1 MKKIGV
7 ITNDETPVF
16 QSKVIHGIRW
26 FLSLRD
32 YEIVVAQTG
41 HPNADLSAVK
51 LDMKAMDGFLVIAN
65 ALTDD
70 ALRALYEQGEPL
82 SLVSHQLPNSP
93 IPAVIPDNM
102 GGIVK
107 LVDYLVNVQ
116 RCKSIAFIQG
126 DLSQTDGIE
135 RTRTFQ
141 QELMRYGIEPHEELM
156 LKGDFDRYTA
166 AQSVRQLLDSQKF
179 FQAIAAADYLMA
191 IAAMDVLKER
201 GIKVPEQA
209 GVVGFGDAPE
219 AHEAGL
225 TTVGVDVEMLG
236 VRAARQ
242 LLGQLDGLRIEGVT
256 LMATEIVERA
266 SC

>member
-1 MKKIGV
+1 MKRIGI

-16 QSKVIHGIRW
+16 QSKVIDGIRW
-26 FLSLRD
+26 IMLGRE
-32 YEIVVAQTG
+32 YEVVIAQTG

-51 LDMKAMDGFLVIAN
+51 MDLSRMDGVLVIAN
-65 ALTDD
+65 ALTDE
-70 ALRALYEQGEPL
+70 AILAIYEQDIPI

-107 LVDYLVNVQ
+107 LVDYLVNDR
-116 RCKSIAFIQG
+116 RCESIAFIQG

-141 QELMRYGIEPHEELM
+141 QELMRYGIEPHDELM
-156 LKGDFDRYTA
+156 LKGDFDRRVA
-166 AQSVRQLLDSQKF
+166 AKSVHALLDSEKY

-201 GIKVPEQA
+201 GVKIPQEV

-219 AHEAGL
+219 ADQVGL
-225 TTVGVDVEMLG
+225 TTVGVDVNMIG

-242 LLGQLDGLRIEGVT
+242 LIGQLDGLRIEGVT
-256 LMATEIVERA
+256 LMATEIVERK